1 MPSFAY
7 QAKDASGKSVNGVIE
22 AENERVLRAK
32 LREMNYYVTGITQK
46 QTAGLNADVGT
57 MFGGILG
64 KFKGVSE
71 QALVVFA
78 RQFATMINAGLAMV
92 RCLDVLGI
100 QTEDAQLK
108 PVIVQ
113 VRREVEGGST
123 LANALGKFP
132 KVFSPLFVNMVR
144 AGELGGILDEVLN
157 RLAGFLEKDFNLK
170 KKVKSAMTY
179 PMVILVMAI
188 AIVIFLVTFILPTFV
203 SLFEGMQMKL
213 PLPTKILISFTN
225 GARNPV
231 ALLITGAVLVGGF
244 ILFRRWTSTQAG
256 RYQFD
261 KFKLKLP
268 VFGMLI
274 RKVAISRFCRTLG
287 ALLQSG
293 VPIMQALEIVGKAS
307 GNEVIAETVNKV
319 RESVREGESIAV
331 PLNLSGLFP
340 PLVTQMVAVGEETGN
355 LDGML
360 QKIADFYDVE
370 VEYMLASLTSLL
382 EPILILAMG
391 FVVGFIVISVFLPL
405 YQIIGNI
412 K

>member
-1 MPSFAY
+1 
-7 QAKDASGKSVNGVIE
+7 
-22 AENERVLRAK
+22 
-32 LREMNYYVTGITQK
+32 
-46 QTAGLNADVGT
+46 
-57 MFGGILG
+57 
-64 KFKGVSE
+64 
-71 QALVVFA
+71 
-78 RQFATMINAGLAMV
+78 
-92 RCLDVLGI
+92 
-100 QTEDAQLK
+100 
-108 PVIVQ
+108 
-113 VRREVEGGST
+113 
-123 LANALGKFP
+123 
-132 KVFSPLFVNMVR
+132 
-144 AGELGGILDEVLN
+144 
-157 RLAGFLEKDFNLK
+157 
-170 KKVKSAMTY
+170 
-179 PMVILVMAI
+179 MVILVMAVF
-188 AIVIFLVTFILPTFV
+188 IVLFLVTFILPTFV
-203 SLFEGMQMKL
+203 SLFSGMSMKL
-213 PLPTKILISFTN
+213 PLPTKILITFTE

-231 ALLITGAVLVGGF
+231 ALGITAVVIIILT
-244 ILFRRWTSTQAG
+244 ILFKRWTATQAG

-307 GNEVIAETVNKV
+307 GNEVIAETVGKV

-360 QKIADFYDVE
+360 SKIADFYDVE

>member
-7 QAKDASGKSVNGVIE
+7 QAKDATGKTVNGVIE

-46 QTAGLNADVGT
+46 SSSVMTAD
-57 MFGGILG
+57 LG
-64 KFKGVSE
+64 AVLSKFKGVGE
-71 QALVVFA
+71 QALVVFS

-92 RCLDVLGI
+92 RCLDVLGV
-100 QTEDAQLK
+100 QTEDVQLK
-108 PVIVQ
+108 PIIVA

-123 LANALGKFP
+123 LAAALGKFP

-144 AGELGGILDEVLN
+144 AGALGGILDDVLN

-170 KKVKSAMTY
+170 KKVKSSMTY
-179 PMVILVMAI
+179 PVVILVMAI

-203 SLFEGMQMKL
+203 AMFESMNMKL
-213 PLPTKILISFTN
+213 PLPTLILITFTK
-225 GARNPV
+225 GARNPY
-231 ALLITGAVLVGGF
+231 
-244 ILFRRWTSTQAG
+244 ILFPSLTVLGIGLFLFNRYVSTPVGRR
-256 RYQFD
+256 QFD
-261 KFKLKLP
+261 AFKLKLP

-287 ALLQSG
+287 TLLQSG

-307 GNEVIAETVNKV
+307 GNEVVAETVAKV
-319 RESVREGESIAV
+319 RDSVREGESIAV
-331 PLNLSGLFP
+331 PLQLSGMFP
-340 PLVTQMVAVGEETGN
+340 PLVTQMVSVGEETGN

-360 QKIADFYDVE
+360 SKIADFYDTE
-370 VEYMLASLTSLL
+370 VDYMLASLTQLL
-382 EPILILAMG
+382 EPLMILGMG

-412 K
+412 H

>member
-7 QAKDASGKSVNGVIE
+7 QAKDASGKTVNGVIE

-46 QTAGLNADVGT
+46 SSNVMNADIGAV
-57 MFGGILG
+57 LS
-64 KFKGVSE
+64 KFKGVGE

-92 RCLDVLGI
+92 RCLDVLGV
-100 QTEDAQLK
+100 QTEDSQLK
-108 PVIVQ
+108 PIIVA

-123 LANALGKFP
+123 LAAALGKFP

-144 AGELGGILDEVLN
+144 AGELGGILDDVLN

-170 KKVKSAMTY
+170 KKVKAAMTY
-179 PMVILVMAI
+179 PTVILVMAI
-188 AIVIFLVTFILPTFV
+188 GIVIFLVTFILPTFV
-203 SLFEGMQMKL
+203 QMFEQMNMKL
-213 PLPTKILISFTN
+213 PLPTLILITFTKYS
-225 GARNPV
+225 RNPYILIPTLA
-231 ALLITGAVLVGGF
+231 ALGVGF
-244 ILFRRWTSTQAG
+244 FFFNRYVSTQVG
-256 RYQFD
+256 RRQFD
-261 KFKLKLP
+261 AFKLKLP

-287 ALLQSG
+287 TLLQSG

-307 GNEVIAETVNKV
+307 GNEVVAEVVSKV
-319 RESVREGESIAV
+319 RDSVREGESIAV
-331 PLNLSGLFP
+331 PLQLSGMFP
-340 PLVTQMVAVGEETGN
+340 PLVTQMVSVGEETGN

-360 QKIADFYDVE
+360 SKIADFYDTE
-370 VEYMLASLTSLL
+370 VDYMLSSLTSLL
-382 EPILILAMG
+382 EPLMILGMG

-412 K
+412 H

>member
-7 QAKDASGKSVNGVIE
+7 QAKDSTGKSVNGVIE

-46 QTAGLNADVGT
+46 QTTGLNADIGQV
-57 MFGGILG
+57 FQRLR
-64 KFKGVSE
+64 GVNE

-92 RCLDVLGI
+92 RCLDVLSV
-100 QTEDAQLK
+100 QTEDAILK
-108 PVIVQ
+108 TVITA

-123 LANALGKFP
+123 LAAALGKFP

-144 AGELGGILDEVLN
+144 AGELGGILDDVLN
-157 RLAGFLEKDFNLK
+157 RLATFLEKDFNLK

-179 PMVILVMAI
+179 PAVILVMAVL
-188 AIVIFLVTFILPTFV
+188 IVLFLVVFIMPTFV
-203 SLFEGMQMKL
+203 ELFNGMHMTL
-213 PLPTKILISFTN
+213 PVPTRILIAFTN
-225 GARNPV
+225 GARNPYVVIPTIVIAIV
-231 ALLITGAVLVGGF
+231 AF
-244 ILFRRWTSTQAG
+244 ILFNRYTSTQVG
-256 RYQFD
+256 RRQYD
-261 KFKLKLP
+261 AFKLKLP

-287 ALLQSG
+287 TLLQSG

-307 GNEVIAETVNKV
+307 GNEVVAETVNKV

-331 PLNLSGLFP
+331 PLQLSGLFP

-360 QKIADFYDVE
+360 SKISDFYDTE

-382 EPILILAMG
+382 EPLLILFMG
-391 FVVGFIVISVFLPL
+391 FIVGFIVISVFLPL

>member
-7 QAKDASGKSVNGVIE
+7 QAKDSTGKSVTGVIE

-46 QTAGLNADVGT
+46 QTTGLNTDVGQI
-57 MFGGILG
+57 FQR
-64 KFKGVSE
+64 FRGVNE

-92 RCLDVLGI
+92 RCLDVLSI
-100 QTEDAQLK
+100 QTEDGVLK
-108 PVIVQ
+108 PVITA

-123 LANALGKFP
+123 LAAALGKFP
-132 KVFSPLFVNMVR
+132 KVFSPLFTNMVR
-144 AGELGGILDEVLN
+144 AGELGGILDDVLN
-157 RLAGFLEKDFNLK
+157 RLATFLEKDFNLK

-179 PMVILVMAI
+179 PAVILVMAVL
-188 AIVIFLVTFILPTFV
+188 IVLFLVVFIMPTFV
-203 SLFEGMQMKL
+203 ELFNGMHMTL
-213 PLPTKILISFTN
+213 PVPTKILIAFTN
-225 GARNPV
+225 GARNPYV
-231 ALLITGAVLVGGF
+231 VIPTLVLAVVGF
-244 ILFRRWTSTQAG
+244 FLFNRYTSTQIG
-256 RYQFD
+256 RRHFD
-261 KFKLKLP
+261 AFKLKLP

-287 ALLQSG
+287 TLLQSG

-307 GNEVIAETVNKV
+307 GNEVVAETVNKV

-331 PLNLSGLFP
+331 PLQLSGLFP

-360 QKIADFYDVE
+360 SKISDFYDTE

-382 EPILILAMG
+382 EPLLILFMG
-391 FVVGFIVISVFLPL
+391 FIVGFIVISVFLPL

>member
-7 QAKDASGKSVNGVIE
+7 QAKDASGKTVNGVIE

-46 QTAGLNADVGT
+46 SSSVMNAD
-57 MFGGILG
+57 LG
-64 KFKGVSE
+64 AVLSKFKGVSE

-92 RCLDVLGI
+92 RCLDVLGV

-108 PVIVQ
+108 PIIVA

-123 LANALGKFP
+123 LAAALGKFP
-132 KVFSPLFVNMVR
+132 KVFSALFVNMVR
-144 AGELGGILDEVLN
+144 AGELGGILDDVLN

-179 PMVILVMAI
+179 PTVILVMAVG
-188 AIVIFLVTFILPTFV
+188 IVIFLVTFILPTFV
-203 SLFEGMQMKL
+203 SMFQQMNMAL
-213 PLPTKILISFTN
+213 PLPTKILITFTIA
-225 GARNPV
+225 ARNIYVWMV
-231 ALLITGAVLVGGF
+231 AGPLIVAAAVLFNRYV
-244 ILFRRWTSTQAG
+244 STQAG
-256 RYQFD
+256 RRQFD
-261 KFKLKLP
+261 AFKLKLP

-287 ALLQSG
+287 TLLQSG

-307 GNEVIAETVNKV
+307 GNEVVAETVGKV
-319 RESVREGESIAV
+319 RDSVREGESIAV
-331 PLNLSGLFP
+331 PLQLSGMFP
-340 PLVTQMVAVGEETGN
+340 PLVTQMVSVGEETGN

-360 QKIADFYDVE
+360 SKIADFYDTE
-370 VEYMLASLTSLL
+370 VDYMLASLTSLL
-382 EPILILAMG
+382 EPMMILGMG

>member
-46 QTAGLNADVGT
+46 QTVGLNADVGT
-57 MFGGILG
+57 MFGGIVG

-100 QTEDAQLK
+100 QTEDKNLK
-108 PVIVQ
+108 DVITA
-113 VRREVEGGST
+113 VRKDVEGGST

-132 KVFSPLFVNMVR
+132 KVFSQLFVNMVR
-144 AGELGGILDEVLN
+144 AGKLGGILDEVLN
-157 RLAGFLEKDFNLK
+157 RLATFLEKDYNLK
-170 KKVKSAMTY
+170 KKVKAAMTY
-179 PMVILVMAI
+179 PGAILAMAVL
-188 AIVIFLVTFILPTFV
+188 IVFFLVTFIMPTFV
-203 SLFEGMQMKL
+203 QLFTGMNMKL
-213 PLPTKILISFTN
+213 PWPTKIMIAVTN
-225 GARNPV
+225 GARNWIVDLIIV
-231 ALLITGAVLVGGF
+231 AIAVVAF
-244 ILFRRWTSTQAG
+244 VLFRRYVSTPTG
-256 RYQFD
+256 RLQYD

-268 VFGMLI
+268 VFGTLI

-307 GNEVIAETVNKV
+307 GNEVIAETVGKV

-360 QKIADFYDVE
+360 AKIADFYDVE

-382 EPILILAMG
+382 EPLLILVMG

>member
-46 QTAGLNADVGT
+46 QTAGLQADVGT

-213 PLPTKILISFTN
+213 PLPTKILITFTN
-225 GARNPV
+225 NARNPV
-231 ALLITGAVLVGGF
+231 ALLITAVVVVGGF
-244 ILFRRWTSTQAG
+244 ILFKRWTSTQAG

>member
-7 QAKDASGKSVNGVIE
+7 QAKDATGKSVNGVIE

-46 QTAGLNADVGT
+46 QTTGLNTDIGQY
-57 MFGGILG
+57 FS
-64 KFKGVSE
+64 KFQGVNE

-92 RCLDVLGI
+92 RCLDVLSV
-100 QTEDAQLK
+100 QTEDGVLK
-108 PVIVQ
+108 PVITA

-123 LANALGKFP
+123 LAAALGKFP

-144 AGELGGILDEVLN
+144 AGELGGILDDVLN
-157 RLAGFLEKDFNLK
+157 RLATFLEKDFNLK

-179 PMVILVMAI
+179 PAVILVMAVLI
-188 AIVIFLVTFILPTFV
+188 VMFLVIFIMPTFV
-203 SLFEGMQMKL
+203 ELFNGMQMTL
-213 PLPTKILISFTN
+213 PVPTKILIAFTN
-225 GARNPV
+225 GARNPYVFGPVIVLGIV
-231 ALLITGAVLVGGF
+231 AF
-244 ILFRRWTSTQAG
+244 ILFNRYTSTQVG
-256 RYQFD
+256 RRQYD
-261 KFKLKLP
+261 AFKLKLP

-287 ALLQSG
+287 TLLQSG

-331 PLNLSGLFP
+331 PLQLSGLFP

-360 QKIADFYDVE
+360 SKISDFYDTE

-382 EPILILAMG
+382 EPILILVMG
-391 FVVGFIVISVFLPL
+391 FIVGFIVVSVFLPL

>member
-46 QTAGLNADVGT
+46 QTSGLNTDIGQY
-57 MFGGILG
+57 FSRL
-64 KFKGVSE
+64 KGVNE

-92 RCLDVLGI
+92 RCLDVLSV
-100 QTEDAQLK
+100 QTEDGVLK
-108 PVIVQ
+108 PVITS

-123 LANALGKFP
+123 LAAALGKFP

-144 AGELGGILDEVLN
+144 AGELGGILDDVLN
-157 RLAGFLEKDFNLK
+157 RLATFLEKDFNLK

-179 PMVILVMAI
+179 PAVILVMAI
-188 AIVIFLVTFILPTFV
+188 LIVLFLVIFIMPTFV
-203 SLFEGMQMKL
+203 ELFNGMQMKL
-213 PLPTKILISFTN
+213 PVPTKILIGFTN
-225 GARNPV
+225 AARNPYIFV
-231 ALLITGAVLVGGF
+231 PVLVLSFVGF
-244 ILFRRWTSTQAG
+244 IVFNRYTSTPMG
-256 RYQFD
+256 RRQYD
-261 KFKLKLP
+261 AFKLKLP

-287 ALLQSG
+287 TLLQSG

-331 PLNLSGLFP
+331 PLQLSGLFP

-360 QKIADFYDVE
+360 SKISDFYDTE

-382 EPILILAMG
+382 EPLLILIMG
-391 FVVGFIVISVFLPL
+391 FIVGFIVVSVFLPL

>member
-7 QAKDASGKSVNGVIE
+7 QAKDAAGKTVNGVIE

-46 QTAGLNADVGT
+46 SSGVMNAD
-57 MFGGILG
+57 LG
-64 KFKGVSE
+64 AVFSKFKGVSE

-92 RCLDVLGI
+92 RCLDVLGV
-100 QTEDAQLK
+100 QTEDSQLK
-108 PVIVQ
+108 PIIVA

-123 LANALGKFP
+123 LAAALGKFP
-132 KVFSPLFVNMVR
+132 KVFSPLFTNMVR
-144 AGELGGILDEVLN
+144 AGELGGILDDVLN

-170 KKVKSAMTY
+170 KKVKAAMTY
-179 PMVILVMAI
+179 PTVILVMAVG
-188 AIVIFLVTFILPTFV
+188 IVIFLVTFILPTFV
-203 SLFEGMQMKL
+203 SMFEQMDMKL
-213 PLPTKILISFTN
+213 PLPTKILITFTLA
-225 GARNPV
+225 ARNPFI
-231 ALLITGAVLVGGF
+231 LIPTIIVLIVGF
-244 ILFRRWTSTQAG
+244 IMFNRYTSTQVG
-256 RYQFD
+256 RRQFD
-261 KFKLKLP
+261 AFKLKLP

-287 ALLQSG
+287 TLLQSG

-307 GNEVIAETVNKV
+307 GNEVVAETVNKV
-319 RESVREGESIAV
+319 RDSVREGESIAV
-331 PLNLSGLFP
+331 PLQLSGMFP
-340 PLVTQMVAVGEETGN
+340 PLVTQMVSVGEETGN

-360 QKIADFYDVE
+360 SKIADFYDTE
-370 VEYMLASLTSLL
+370 VDYMLASLTSLL
-382 EPILILAMG
+382 EPMMILGMG

-412 K
+412 H

>member
-7 QAKDASGKSVNGVIE
+7 QAKDAAGKTVNGVIE

-46 QTAGLNADVGT
+46 NSGVMNADIGAV
-57 MFGGILG
+57 FS

-92 RCLDVLGI
+92 RCLDVLGV

-108 PVIVQ
+108 PIIVA

-123 LANALGKFP
+123 LAAALGKFP
-132 KVFSPLFVNMVR
+132 KVFSPLFTNMVR
-144 AGELGGILDEVLN
+144 AGELGGILDDVLN

-170 KKVKSAMTY
+170 KKVKAAMTY
-179 PMVILVMAI
+179 PTVILVMAVG
-188 AIVIFLVTFILPTFV
+188 IVIFLVTFILPTFV
-203 SLFEGMQMKL
+203 SMFEQMDMKL
-213 PLPTKILISFTN
+213 PLPTKILITFTVA
-225 GARNPV
+225 ARNPFILIPTII
-231 ALLITGAVLVGGF
+231 LLIVGF
-244 ILFRRWTSTQAG
+244 IMFNRYTSTQVG
-256 RYQFD
+256 RRQFD
-261 KFKLKLP
+261 AFKLKLP

-287 ALLQSG
+287 TLLQSG

-307 GNEVIAETVNKV
+307 GNEVVAETVNKV
-319 RESVREGESIAV
+319 RDSVREGESIAV
-331 PLNLSGLFP
+331 PLQLSGMFP
-340 PLVTQMVAVGEETGN
+340 PLVTQMVSVGEETGN

-360 QKIADFYDVE
+360 SKIADFYDTE
-370 VEYMLASLTSLL
+370 VDYMLASLTSLL
-382 EPILILAMG
+382 EPMMILGMG

-412 K
+412 H

>member
-7 QAKDASGKSVNGVIE
+7 QAKDATGKSVNGVIE

-46 QTAGLNADVGT
+46 QTTGLNTDIGQI
-57 MFGGILG
+57 FSRLQ
-64 KFKGVSE
+64 GVNE

-92 RCLDVLGI
+92 RCLDVLSV
-100 QTEDAQLK
+100 QTEDGVLK
-108 PVIVQ
+108 PVITA

-123 LANALGKFP
+123 LAAALGKFP

-144 AGELGGILDEVLN
+144 AGELGGILDDVLN
-157 RLAGFLEKDFNLK
+157 RLATFLEKDFNLK

-179 PMVILVMAI
+179 PAVILVMAVLI
-188 AIVIFLVTFILPTFV
+188 VMFLVIFIMPTFV
-203 SLFEGMQMKL
+203 ELFNGMQMTL
-213 PLPTKILISFTN
+213 PVPTKILIAFTN
-225 GARNPV
+225 GARNPYV
-231 ALLITGAVLVGGF
+231 FGPVIVLAIIGF
-244 ILFRRWTSTQAG
+244 ILFNRYTSTQVG
-256 RYQFD
+256 RRQYD
-261 KFKLKLP
+261 AFKLKLP

-287 ALLQSG
+287 TLLQSG

-331 PLNLSGLFP
+331 PLQLSGLFP

-360 QKIADFYDVE
+360 SKISDFYDTE

-382 EPILILAMG
+382 EPILILVMG
-391 FVVGFIVISVFLPL
+391 FIVGFIVVSVFLPL

>member
-7 QAKDASGKSVNGVIE
+7 QAKDSTGKSVNGVIE

-46 QTAGLNADVGT
+46 QTGGLNADVGQ
-57 MFGGILG
+57 ILQR
-64 KFKGVSE
+64 FRGVNE

-92 RCLDVLGI
+92 RCLDVLSV
-100 QTEDAQLK
+100 QTEDSVLK
-108 PVIVQ
+108 PVITA

-123 LANALGKFP
+123 LAAALGKFP

-144 AGELGGILDEVLN
+144 AGELGGILDDVLN
-157 RLAGFLEKDFNLK
+157 RLATFLEKDFNLK

-179 PMVILVMAI
+179 PAVILVMAVLI
-188 AIVIFLVTFILPTFV
+188 VLFLVIFIMPTFV
-203 SLFEGMQMKL
+203 ELFNGMHMNL
-213 PLPTKILISFTN
+213 PAPTKILIMFTN
-225 GARNPV
+225 GARNPYV
-231 ALLITGAVLVGGF
+231 FGPVIVLTIVGF
-244 ILFRRWTSTQAG
+244 ILFNRYTSTQVG
-256 RYQFD
+256 RRQFD
-261 KFKLKLP
+261 AFKLKLP

-287 ALLQSG
+287 TLLQSG

-307 GNEVIAETVNKV
+307 GNEVVAETVNKV

-331 PLNLSGLFP
+331 PLQLSGLFP

-360 QKIADFYDVE
+360 SKISDFYDTE

-382 EPILILAMG
+382 EPILILIMG
-391 FVVGFIVISVFLPL
+391 FIVGFIVVSVFLPL

>member
-7 QAKDASGKSVNGVIE
+7 QAKDSTGRSVNGIIE

-32 LREMNYYVTGITQK
+32 LREMNYFVTGITEKSSSMLQ
-46 QTAGLNADVGT
+46 ADLGAV
-57 MFGGILG
+57 FG
-64 KFKGVSE
+64 KFRGVSE
-71 QALVVFA
+71 QALVVFS

-92 RCLDVLGI
+92 RCLDVLSV
-100 QTEDAQLK
+100 QTEDKQLK
-108 PVIVQ
+108 NVITA
-113 VRREVEGGST
+113 VRKDVEGGST
-123 LANALGKFP
+123 LANSLAKYP
-132 KVFSPLFVNMVR
+132 KVFSALFVNMVR

-157 RLAGFLEKDFNLK
+157 RLATFLEKDYNLR

-179 PMVILVMAI
+179 PMVILVMAVL
-188 AIVIFLVTFILPTFV
+188 IVLFLVTFIMPTFV
-203 SLFEGMQMKL
+203 SLFEGMNMKL
-213 PLPTKILISFTN
+213 PWPTKILIGVTT
-225 GARNPV
+225 GIRHWEV
-231 ALLITGAVLVGGF
+231 DLIILVVLVVAV
-244 ILFRRWTSTQAG
+244 ILFRRYVATPAG
-256 RYQFD
+256 RLQYD

-268 VFGMLI
+268 VFGQLI

-307 GNEVIAETVNKV
+307 GNEVVAQTVTRV
-319 RESVREGESIAV
+319 RESVREGESIAL
-331 PLNLSGLFP
+331 PLQLSGLFP

-360 QKIADFYDVE
+360 AKIADFYDTE
-370 VEYMLASLTSLL
+370 VEYMLASLTALL
-382 EPILILAMG
+382 EPLLILVMG
-391 FVVGFIVISVFLPL
+391 FIVGFIVISVFLPL

>member
-7 QAKDASGKSVNGVIE
+7 QAKDSTGKSVNGVIE

-46 QTAGLNADVGT
+46 QTTGLNADVGQ
-57 MFGGILG
+57 F
-64 KFKGVSE
+64 FQRFQGVNE

-92 RCLDVLGI
+92 RCLDVLSV
-100 QTEDAQLK
+100 QTEDGVLK
-108 PVIVQ
+108 PVITA

-123 LANALGKFP
+123 LAAALGKFP

-144 AGELGGILDEVLN
+144 AGELGGILDDVLN
-157 RLAGFLEKDFNLK
+157 RLATFLEKDFNLK

-179 PMVILVMAI
+179 PAVILVMAVLI
-188 AIVIFLVTFILPTFV
+188 VLFLVIFIMPTFV
-203 SLFEGMQMKL
+203 ELFNGMHMTL
-213 PLPTKILISFTN
+213 PVPTKILIAFTN
-225 GARNPV
+225 GARNPYV
-231 ALLITGAVLVGGF
+231 VIPSVIVLIIGF
-244 ILFRRWTSTQAG
+244 IAFNRYTSTQVG
-256 RYQFD
+256 RRQFD
-261 KFKLKLP
+261 AFKLKLP

-287 ALLQSG
+287 TLLQSG

-307 GNEVIAETVNKV
+307 GNEVVAETVNKV

-331 PLNLSGLFP
+331 PLQLSGLFP

-360 QKIADFYDVE
+360 AKISDFYDTE

-382 EPILILAMG
+382 EPILILIMG
-391 FVVGFIVISVFLPL
+391 FIVGFIVISVFLPL

>member
-7 QAKDASGKSVNGVIE
+7 QAKDATGKSVNGVIE

-46 QTAGLNADVGT
+46 QTTGLNTDIGQY
-57 MFGGILG
+57 FSR
-64 KFKGVSE
+64 FQGVNE

-92 RCLDVLGI
+92 RCLDVLSV
-100 QTEDAQLK
+100 QTEDGVLK
-108 PVIVQ
+108 PVITA

-123 LANALGKFP
+123 LAAALGKFP

-144 AGELGGILDEVLN
+144 AGELGGILDDVLN
-157 RLAGFLEKDFNLK
+157 RLATFLEKDFNLK

-179 PMVILVMAI
+179 PAVILVMAVLI
-188 AIVIFLVTFILPTFV
+188 VMFLVIFIMPTFV
-203 SLFEGMQMKL
+203 ELFNGMQMTL
-213 PLPTKILISFTN
+213 PVPTKILIGFTN
-225 GARNPV
+225 GARNPYVFGPVIVLSIV
-231 ALLITGAVLVGGF
+231 AF
-244 ILFRRWTSTQAG
+244 ILFNRYTSTQVG
-256 RYQFD
+256 RRQFD
-261 KFKLKLP
+261 AFKLKLP

-287 ALLQSG
+287 TLLQSG

-331 PLNLSGLFP
+331 PLQLSGLFP

-360 QKIADFYDVE
+360 SKISDFYDTE

-382 EPILILAMG
+382 EPILILVMG
-391 FVVGFIVISVFLPL
+391 FIVGFIVVSVFLPL

>member
-7 QAKDASGKSVNGVIE
+7 QAKDAAGKTVNGVIE

-46 QTAGLNADVGT
+46 SSSVMHTD
-57 MFGGILG
+57 LG
-64 KFKGVSE
+64 AVFSKFKGVGE

-92 RCLDVLGI
+92 RCLDVLGV

-108 PVIVQ
+108 PIIVA

-123 LANALGKFP
+123 LASALGKFP
-132 KVFSPLFVNMVR
+132 KVFSPLFTNMVR
-144 AGELGGILDEVLN
+144 AGELGGILDDVLN

-179 PMVILVMAI
+179 PVVILVMAV

-203 SLFEGMQMKL
+203 QMFQSMNMKL
-213 PLPTKILISFTN
+213 PLPTQILIGFTL
-225 GARNPV
+225 AVRNPYILIPSLIVLAV
-231 ALLITGAVLVGGF
+231 AAVFFNRYVATPVG
-244 ILFRRWTSTQAG
+244 RR
-256 RYQFD
+256 QFD
-261 KFKLKLP
+261 AFKLKLP

-287 ALLQSG
+287 TLLQSG

-307 GNEVIAETVNKV
+307 GNEVVAETVSKV
-319 RESVREGESIAV
+319 RDSVREGESIAV
-331 PLNLSGLFP
+331 PLQLSGMFP

-360 QKIADFYDVE
+360 SKIADFYDTE
-370 VEYMLASLTSLL
+370 VDYMLASLTSLL
-382 EPILILAMG
+382 EPLMILGMG

-412 K
+412 H